1 MSCRI
6 CLNFTFFCELESKGD
21 NVEYF
26 VNGLS
31 SYHEVGVDTLVFVEW
46 FTVCK
51 ELSER
56 LSQMILSDT
65 SL

>member
-1 MSCRI
+1 MNWKAKEI
-6 CLNFTFFCELESKGD
+6 I

-31 SYHEVGVDTLVFVEW
+31 SYHEVDVDTLVFVEW

-51 ELSER
+51 ELSEK
-56 LSQMILSDT
+56 LSQMILSDI

>member
-1 MSCRI
+1 MNWKANEI
-6 CLNFTFFCELESKGD
+6 I

-26 VNGLS
+26 MNGLS

-51 ELSER
+51 ELSE
-56 LSQMILSDT
+56 SLSDDT
-65 SL
+65 